1 MIERKNI
8 TKKRYKLLSKQKS
21 LPALQTITTINK
33 TIDQN
38 LKPAEEWIYGKI
50 KLSQKEC
57 LINIQCQNIYEEYQK
72 SNMNSRKIFI

>member
-50 KLSQKEC
+50 RLSQKKC
-57 LINIQCQNIYEEYQK
+57 LINIQRKNIFEEYQK
-72 SNMNSRKIFI
+72 SNINSRKIFI